1 MYFPPPTRQKEA
13 GLHGLMV
20 SRNLFPRIVLWLCC
34 ASGTAALAGE
44 MPSDSSQLRKERTVH
59 LLAARLKDAPL
70 ELRADFALVA
80 LSELIEAYS
89 QEADRARAELR
100 RTGGNSDLSRWV
112 RAVDA
117 LILEL
122 QGLLDALGPDTPVQ
136 IMGRDAQ
143 TLYLIVDGNP
153 VLLSG
158 PRASDRAMLEQ
169 RVLERFCSRNY
180 CDDLL
185 EDHLPQAAASV
196 TREPPPSW
204 RFSDQGGPVCTSG
217 TGLELQFRSAS
228 DLRRKRELCTQVVAE
243 LNSLITALRDSI
255 SNGKPVDWE
264 YLAMHP
270 DSGTDLQRV
279 VLNAGGDYLLLP
291 LPSLSGA
298 QQFFKASLPWVAAR
312 VEDRRYNLV
321 ILNAEEKLGLSTA
334 EPENAGP

>member
-1 MYFPPPTRQKEA
+1 
-13 GLHGLMV
+13 MV
-20 SRNLFPRIVLWLCC
+20 LRYLFLRIVLCVSWTV
-34 ASGTAALAGE
+34 SFGALAGE
-44 MPSDSSQLRKERTVH
+44 LPTDSSLLRTEPSVP

-100 RTGGNSDLSRWV
+100 RTGGNRDLSRWV
-112 RAVDA
+112 RAIDA
-117 LILEL
+117 LIREL
-122 QGLLDALGPDTPVQ
+122 QGLLDALGPDMPVQ

-143 TLYLIVDGNP
+143 TVYLIVDGEP

-180 CDDLL
+180 CDDLF
-185 EDHLPQAAASV
+185 EDHLPQVAASV
-196 TREPPPSW
+196 TREPPPLW

-217 TGLELQFRSAS
+217 SGLELQFRSAS
-228 DLRRKRELCTQVVAE
+228 DLRRKREICTHVVAE

-255 SNGKPVDWE
+255 SDGKPVEWAH
-264 YLAMHP
+264 LAIHP
-270 DSGTDLQRV
+270 DSGTDLQRAV
-279 VLNAGGDYLLLP
+279 FNAAGDYLLLP

-298 QQFFKASLPWVAAR
+298 QQFFTASLPWVAAR

-334 EPENAGP
+334 EPGNADP